1 MGMFDNITYESK
13 FPGKEFQTKDT
24 PSQGLDN
31 YYIKEDGTL
40 WYRDY
45 DARWVEDPNALFG
58 GYLDQYNERIIPQP
72 DFTGEIRFYDY
83 DHHNNLLDEY
93 SAYFVKGK
101 MENFVIIHEGKQ
113 L

>member
-1 MGMFDNITYESK
+1 MGMFDTISYESK
-13 FPGKEFQTKDT
+13 FPGREFQTKDT

-31 YYIKEDGTL
+31 YFIKDDGTL

-45 DARWVEDPNALFG
+45 DARWVEDPDALFG
-58 GYLDQYNERIIPQP
+58 GYLDQYNERIIPLP

-83 DHHNNLLDEY
+83 RNDFNTLDEY
-93 SAYFVKGK
+93 SAYFVNGK
-101 MENFVIIHEGKQ
+101 MENFVVICENKT